1 MGKLR
6 INCDGGARGNPGPA
20 AAAFVVRDDNNNIV
34 YKGSKYLGESSN
46 NFAEYSAI
54 LLAFEWLIEKA
65 NKENVEILNFFL
77 DSELAVKQLNGIYKV
92 KDEKLRVLFMAIKE
106 YIKKLTIPVTFSHV
120 TRDKNQF
127 ADILVNNTLDSVKSS
142 T

>member
-92 KDEKLRVLFMAIKE
+92 KDEKLRV
-106 YIKKLTIPVTFSHV
+106 TFSHG